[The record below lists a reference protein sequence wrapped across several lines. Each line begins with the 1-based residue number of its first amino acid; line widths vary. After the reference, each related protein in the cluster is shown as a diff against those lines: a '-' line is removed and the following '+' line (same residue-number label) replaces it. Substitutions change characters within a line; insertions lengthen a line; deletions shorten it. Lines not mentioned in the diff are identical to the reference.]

1 MPALIPA
8 PRTITTNDGFAAIT
22 AESTISAVPELNAV
36 ALRLQEALRPAT
48 GFALPIT
55 EAAAHD
61 APDAHSIRLALDAS
75 LDDEAYTLISEGDT
89 GITIVGGSP
98 AGAFWGVQTL
108 LQLLPAAIYR
118 SSRVANT
125 DWVVPAV
132 EISDAPRF
140 AWRGTMLD
148 VARHFLP
155 KREVLRFIDLM
166 ALHRLNVLHFH
177 LTDDQGWRLQI
188 RAYPKLTSVGGWRS
202 ESQKGHGPLAQGNGR
217 PHGGFY
223 SQDDIREI
231 VAYAAERFIMVV
243 PEIETP
249 GHVQAA
255 IAAYPELG
263 VGDVANAPSEPWTK
277 WGVNTRVLN
286 LEDSTID
293 FFRTVLDEVME
304 LFPAPY
310 IGVGGDEAKKIEW
323 EQDARSQERM
333 RELGLADEEE
343 AQSWIIRQLDSHL
356 TAAGRS
362 AFGWD
367 EILEGGLAPGATV
380 ASWRGTYGAIAAAR
394 AGHRV
399 VLCPDDEVYLDYRQS
414 DSPDEPIPVGFP
426 LGVEDFY
433 NFEPVPSELT
443 AEEATL
449 VLGGQA
455 NIWSEHLDSPRALDY
470 MAFPRLC
477 GLAEAVWGPKDRDF
491 QGFQARLNAH
501 LERLDAL
508 GVEYRPASGPNPWQ
522 SRPDA
527 PGKPITKE
535 QRLAIQ
541 AELIANLKAADAA
554 KAAALGS

>member
-1 MPALIPA
+1 MPALVPA
-8 PRTITTNDGFAAIT
+8 PTSLLSGDGFATITAGSAIT
-22 AESTISAVPELNAV
+22 APPQLAAV

-48 GFALPIT
+48 GFALPLVHT
-55 EAAAHD
+55 ATND
-61 APDAHSIRLALDAS
+61 APDADGIRLALDAS
-75 LDDEAYTLISEGDT
+75 LAAEAYNLIAEPDT
-89 GITIVGGSP
+89 GVTIVGGSP
-98 AGAFWGVQTL
+98 AGVFWGVQAL
-108 LQLLPAAIYR
+108 LQLLPPAIYR
-118 SSRVANT
+118 SSRAAGV
-125 DWVVPAV
+125 DWFVPAV
-132 EISDAPRF
+132 EISDSPRF

-166 ALHRLNVLHFH
+166 AVHRLNVLHFH

-188 RAYPKLTSVGGWRS
+188 NAFPKLTSVGGWRS

-263 VGDVANAPSEPWTK
+263 VGDPANAPTEPWTH

-286 LEDSTID
+286 LEDATID
-293 FFRTVLDEVME
+293 FFRTVFDEVME

-323 EQDARSQERM
+323 EQDPRSQERM
-333 RELGLADEEE
+333 RELGLANEEE
-343 AQSWIIRQLDSHL
+343 AQSWIIRQLDAHL

-414 DSPDEPIPVGFP
+414 DSPNEPIPVGFP

-433 NFEPVPSELT
+433 NFEPVPTELT

-455 NIWSEHLDSPRALDY
+455 NIWSEHLDSPRGLDY

-477 GLAEAVWGPKDRDF
+477 GLAEAVWGSPARDF
-491 QGFQARLNAH
+491 AEFST
-501 LERLDAL
+501 RLDAHL
-508 GVEYRPASGPNPWQ
+508 ARLDAIGVEYRPASGPNPWQ

-541 AELIANLKAADAA
+541 AELIANLKEADAA
-554 KAAALGS
+554 KAAASAG